1 VPPARTVAD
10 AADAFLARAT
20 ATSTRRSY
28 GQTMSALTTAH
39 GARPLEALD
48 GPAVVALAADNWGNA
63 GAGHLGPTRRHA
75 ALVHR
80 VAAARVG
87 CRSTSVRP
95 RAAPG
100 EGRPLTAGSVFNT
113 LTVAAFSG

>member
-1 VPPARTVAD
+1 MPPARTVAD

-63 GAGHLGPTRRHA
+63 GAGHLEPTRRHA

-80 VAAARVG
+80 VGSRQGWLQVDLCAGLER
-87 CRSTSVRP
+87 RP
-95 RAAPG
+95 EKADR
-100 EGRPLTAGSVFNT
+100 
-113 LTVAAFSG
+113 